1 MWMLSA
7 SSSRRWVTR
16 SGASWRAI
24 AGWLDALD
32 VDGDS
37 SATLGMMTS
46 RFRWETLKAGVTQD
60 EKSGFSATGLSS
72 GSIAEEIED

>member
-1 MWMLSA
+1 
-7 SSSRRWVTR
+7 
-16 SGASWRAI
+16 
-24 AGWLDALD
+24 
-32 VDGDS
+32 
-37 SATLGMMTS
+37 MMTS